1 MKPKI
6 AVLVVAYNAQDTL
19 KAVLDRIPESFI
31 PEISTV
37 LVCDDRDRERG
48 AHHVF
53 IDDRSRFVRARIVTH
68 QHR

>member
-1 MKPKI
+1 MKPRI

-37 LVCDDRDRERG
+37 LVCDDASTDATTAVVNEYMVRSKIGR
-48 AHHVF
+48 AHV
-53 IDDRSRFVRARIVTH
+53 
-68 QHR
+68 